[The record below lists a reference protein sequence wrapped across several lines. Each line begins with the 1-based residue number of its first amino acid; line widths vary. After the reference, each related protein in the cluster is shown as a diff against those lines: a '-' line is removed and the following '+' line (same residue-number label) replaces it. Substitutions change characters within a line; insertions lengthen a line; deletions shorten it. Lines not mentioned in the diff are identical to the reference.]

1 MKDEF
6 AYFPLRAQKYFA
18 YFTGVSC
25 LLWLLFAVISFSDG
39 TERVSSNVLLCLLNA
54 QLTIYLVKYSKQH
67 IIFSEE
73 GFRVVEG
80 QREKHRDFQWEEFM
94 YAYDSSNRMGYR
106 YMFLS
111 PKELNDSEVKAIIN
125 KCSVITSKFCFDCF
139 VVIPIAPFKSSD
151 RTVALINRKIS
162 ETNSQN

>member
-54 QLTIYLVKYSKQH
+54 WLTIYLVKYSKQH

-80 QREKHRDFQWEEFM
+80 NVKNIEI
-94 YAYDSSNRMGYR
+94 SNGKNLCMHTIAVIEWDIDICFYR
-106 YMFLS
+106 R
-111 PKELNDSEVKAIIN
+111 
-125 KCSVITSKFCFDCF
+125 
-139 VVIPIAPFKSSD
+139 KSL
-151 RTVALINRKIS
+151 TIRK
-162 ETNSQN
+162 